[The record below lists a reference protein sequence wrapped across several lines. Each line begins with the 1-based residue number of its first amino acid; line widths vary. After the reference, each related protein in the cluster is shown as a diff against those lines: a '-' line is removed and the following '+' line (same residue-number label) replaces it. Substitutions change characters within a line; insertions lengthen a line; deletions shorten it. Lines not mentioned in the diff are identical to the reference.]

1 MTMTPSAP
9 IDVAAATLTGDDLEH
24 LRQHCDPLADAAVA
38 AYFATI
44 EAAEPMALFGQ
55 LAQHAALPAEQQV
68 PAVEAFFA
76 EAGRLPEWADLDR
89 IERGQDF
96 FNEWAAH
103 HFTAMYLASLPTAYA
118 AAKGVQ
124 VLNLTAR
131 LRTDTERRLNETAQ
145 FLMDISGPGA
155 FAPGGVGISRVLHIR
170 LMHAAVR
177 WLIEHDPVVTHVEDL
192 APPRAA
198 PSADADPGVW
208 SDSWGRPANQED
220 LLGTMLTFTTVV
232 YDVFDRSGVDYSADQ
247 IEDHLYM
254 WRVVATLLG
263 VDPAIIPADRATAAR
278 IQALIWDRQ
287 HAPSAAGVEMSDA
300 LLGQAKDRLPKVMW
314 AFIPTAMRRF
324 NGDAVCDMI
333 GVPKANW
340 TRILFGP
347 LADLTRIMTLGQR
360 HNAMLRWIGSK
371 VGRVMINALL
381 DVTRGGE
388 RPMFE
393 IPAHLDPTLGRG

>member
-1 MTMTPSAP
+1 MTPPAP
-9 IDVAAATLTGDDLEH
+9 SDVTAATLTGDDLEQ
-24 LRQHCDPLADAAVA
+24 LRRHCDPLADAAVA
-38 AYFATI
+38 GYFATI
-44 EAAEPMALFGQ
+44 DAAEPMALFGQ
-55 LAQHAALPAEQQV
+55 LAQHAALPPEQQV

-76 EAGRLPEWADLDR
+76 EAGRLPEWADRDR
-89 IERGQDF
+89 IERGQAF

-155 FAPGGVGISRVLHIR
+155 FEPGGVAISRVLHIR

-177 WLIEHDPVVTHVEDL
+177 WLIEHDPVVTHVDDL
-192 APPRAA
+192 APPRRA
-198 PSADADPGVW
+198 PDGAADPGLW
-208 SDSWGRPANQED
+208 SASWGRPANQED

-232 YDVFDRSGVDYSADQ
+232 YDVFDSSGVEYTDDQ
-247 IEDHLYM
+247 LEDHLYL

-263 VDPAIIPADRATAAR
+263 VEPAIIPQDRTTAAR
-278 IQALIWDRQ
+278 IQTLIWDRQ

-300 LLGQAKDRLPKVMW
+300 LLGQAEDRLPKLMW

-347 LADLTRIMTLGQR
+347 LADLTRIMTFGKR
-360 HNAMLRWIGSK
+360 HNPALRWVGARA
-371 VGRVMINALL
+371 GRVMINALL
-381 DVTRGGE
+381 EVTRGGE
-388 RPMFE
+388 RPTFE
-393 IPAHLDPTLGRG
+393 IPTHLDRALGRG